1 MRVVAICVSLIA
13 VALATSV
20 AYFIFQ
26 GLRRTR
32 FDNVADDAYRFL
44 RGIWKIL
51 VNMDPYVSAWA
62 FPMLLGLII
71 VIGMLIH
78 RHFDK

>member
-13 VALATSV
+13 VGLATSL

-26 GLRRTR
+26 VLRKTR
-32 FDNVADDAYRFL
+32 FVNVMDDVYRFL

-51 VNMDPYVSAWA
+51 ADLDPYVTAWA
-62 FPMLLGLII
+62 FPMFLGFII
-71 VIGMLIH
+71 VVGMLIH
-78 RHFDK
+78 RHYDK